1 MSVATSGPT
10 IAELIDSFAEA
21 GPDRLSAE
29 FHRLV
34 AALWS
39 SGHLTEQALP
49 AIPAL
54 LARLDQLD
62 DQRQGYLMILLGL
75 LSEAE
80 YPVTDGPV
88 TTAVRAGLGRYL
100 DLLERVPADQPLS
113 LALRYL
119 LAHFPADRDRIL
131 PAASGLDLDPD
142 DRSRLER
149 ALDSLDRA
157 APSLGRVFPS
167 PAVWTLED
175 DEREFDQGWIKAL
188 TSEQVV
194 ENWRKDTR
202 MVFGHAGAKAYW
214 AVCNGEPPVPVV
226 YGEMPSRDSLP
237 RTAAPDDDLFSPHAA
252 AFRCPDCGG
261 GMTFDP
267 QLAHCTGCTAQY
279 AIVGGVL
286 DLTAATGAD
295 ADRVGDFQFKLAEMP
310 SMGFFYEAYA
320 RPNFLRI
327 SGSNWGGA
335 VTPAD
340 EDAYII
346 SHLRPVAGPVLDLA
360 AGAGRWTE
368 VVAAAVG
375 TDRLIALDLNPPM
388 LTVLRGRLPQV
399 PAVMASAAT
408 LPFGDATLGAVLCW
422 NALQA
427 FPDDAAAAIAEAG
440 RCLRPGGTL
449 TLMTFRRGDDPVY
462 HHFQAAHHFPQ
473 HQNGLRLFEVA
484 DLERWIAQAGLT
496 IRDQSTPGTFVFITA
511 QRPR

>member
-1 MSVATSGPT
+1 MSVTTSGPT
-10 IAELIDSFAEA
+10 IAKLIDSFSDA
-21 GPDRLSAE
+21 GPDRLDAE

-34 AALWS
+34 SALWNA
-39 SGHLTEQALP
+39 GNLTDHALP

-54 LARLDQLD
+54 IARLDQLD
-62 DQRQGYLMILLGL
+62 DRHRGYLVVLLGL
-75 LSEAE
+75 LAEAE
-80 YPVTDGPV
+80 YPVTDGTV
-88 TTAVRAGLGRYL
+88 TSALRAGLDRYL
-100 DLLERVPADQPLS
+100 DLLGQAPAEQPLS

-119 LAHFPADRDRIL
+119 LAHFPADKDRIL
-131 PAASGLDLDPD
+131 AAASGLHLDPD

-149 ALDSLDRA
+149 ALESLDPA

-188 TSEQVV
+188 SSEQVV
-194 ENWRKDTR
+194 ANWRKDTR

-214 AVCNGEPPVPVV
+214 AVCNGAPVPVST
-226 YGEMPSRDSLP
+226 GEMPARDALP
-237 RTAAPDDDLFSPHAA
+237 RPAAQDADLFSPHAA
-252 AFRCPDCGG
+252 VFRCPACGG
-261 GMTFDP
+261 GMIFEP
-267 QLAHCTGCTAQY
+267 QRARCTGCAAQY
-279 AIVGGVL
+279 AIVAGVL
-286 DLTAATGAD
+286 DLTAATGTA

-310 SMGFFYEAYA
+310 SMGYFYEAYA

-340 EDAYII
+340 EDAYITD
-346 SHLRPVAGPVLDLA
+346 HLRPVDGPVLDLA

-368 VVAAAVG
+368 VAAQAVG
-375 TDRLIALDLNPPM
+375 ADRLIALDLNPPM
-388 LTVLRGRLPQV
+388 LTVLRARLPLV

-427 FPDDAAAAIAEAG
+427 FPDDAAAAIAEVG

-449 TLMTFRRGDDPVY
+449 TLMTFRRSADPIY
-462 HHFQAAHHFPQ
+462 QYFLAAHHFPQ

-484 DLERWIAQAGLT
+484 DLKRWLAEAGLT
-496 IRDQSTPGTFVFITA
+496 IRAQSTPGTFVFITA
-511 QRPR
+511 ERPR